1 MIERP
6 KMHEGSSAASK
17 NANAWRDIRVL
28 DQTLRE
34 VIEDLENLEKVVE
47 DLKERVKTLESERLS
62 KD

>member
-6 KMHEGSSAASK
+6 KIHEGSSAASE
-17 NANAWRDIRVL
+17 NANAWRNIRIL

-34 VIEDLENLEKVVE
+34 AIEALENLEKVVV